1 MNKLFLGLSLC
12 FFVFFSKSLQ
22 AQQSTIAPIPSDSL
36 VEGWNTQGGVGLN
49 FSQVS
54 LNNWAGGGQ
63 NSISIGSLLNY
74 QAILKKDRS
83 KWDNTLNLAYGL
95 IRQGDKEAEFRKTDD
110 LINLRSK
117 YDYELNKKWSLTALI
132 DFRTQFD
139 KGYEFPED
147 NDELEEKLLISEFMA
162 PGFLITTLGFSYSP
176 GKYFTATISPLTG
189 KNTFVF
195 NDSLSNAGAFGV
207 EPGDKLRTEL
217 GASIQGSFKKD
228 LAENISLVS
237 NIIFFGNYGEFNHID
252 VNWDANLLMKI
263 NKFITTTVSSQLIYD
278 HDVITKVQLRNS
290 ITVGLLYNF

>member
-1 MNKLFLGLSLC
+1 MNKLQLGCILC
-12 FFVFFSKSLQ
+12 FMVLVNSSLR
-22 AQQSTIAPIPSDSL
+22 AQQSTIAPIPNDSL

-54 LNNWAGGGQ
+54 LSNWAGGGQ

-83 KWDNTLNLAYGL
+83 KWNNTLNLAYGL
-95 IRQGDKEAEFRKTDD
+95 IRQGDEDASFRKTDD
-110 LINLRSK
+110 LINFRSK
-117 YDYELNKKWSLTALI
+117 YDYQLHKKWSATALI

-139 KGYEFPED
+139 KGFEFPED

-162 PGFLITTLGFSYSP
+162 PGFLISTLGISYSP
-176 GKYFTATISPLTG
+176 GKYFTATISPITA

-207 EPGDKLRTEL
+207 DPGKKLRTEL
-217 GASIQGSFKKD
+217 GASLQGSFKKD
-228 LAENISLVS
+228 LAQNISLVS
-237 NIIFFGNYGEFNHID
+237 NIIFFGNYGEFRHID
-252 VNWDANLLMKI
+252 VNWDANLLMKV

-278 HDVITKVQLRNS
+278 HDVIKRIQLRNS